1 MTMKLSLLLFSA
13 LGLGLGAC
21 RPSLAPP
28 PEPPTEAAPDV
39 ILRPAGGGRWRIQED
54 MRAELSRIE
63 RDLRAFD
70 EAGNPDP
77 AAFAEALAG
86 GLSRFVAL
94 CQMEGPAH
102 EELHK
107 WLIPLLGHSEALS
120 SASGPGEREAILR
133 EVRGSLARF
142 HEFFE

>member
-1 MTMKLSLLLFSA
+1 MKFSLLLLTA
-13 LGLGLGAC
+13 LGLCLGAC
-21 RPSLAPP
+21 RPSLLPP
-28 PEPPTEAAPDV
+28 SETPSGVAPDE
-39 ILRPAGGGRWRIQED
+39 ILLPAGGGKWRIQED

-86 GLSRFVAL
+86 GLARFVAL
-94 CQMEGPAH
+94 CQMEGSAH
-102 EELHK
+102 DELHK

-120 SASGPGEREAILR
+120 SASAPGEREAILR
-133 EVRGSLARF
+133 EVRSSLERF